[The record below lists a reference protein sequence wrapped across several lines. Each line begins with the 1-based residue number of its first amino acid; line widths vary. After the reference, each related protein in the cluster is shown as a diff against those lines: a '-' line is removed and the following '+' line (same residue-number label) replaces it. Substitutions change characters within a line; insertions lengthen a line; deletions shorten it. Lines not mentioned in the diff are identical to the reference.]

1 VSSVADQPPT
11 EAAAVSTPIRVRA
24 RELRLGDL
32 YVTGGRSFTVKREV
46 IGRRETIVA
55 DASGDPQPGLELTCS
70 DGTSPLLLADQ
81 RVRAERMLR
90 LLGRV
95 TAEDRRDFA
104 DAHAEGLHD
113 EMLRDFCPEC
123 EARR

>member
-1 VSSVADQPPT
+1 M
-11 EAAAVSTPIRVRA
+11 TPIRVRA

-32 YVTGGRSFTVKREV
+32 YVPGAHRVTVKRAI

-70 DGTSPLLLADQ
+70 DGTSPLLLAEQ
-81 RVRAERMLR
+81 HVRAERMLR
-90 LLGRV
+90 PHGRV
-95 TAEDRRDFA
+95 TADDRRDFA
-104 DAHAEGLHD
+104 EAHAEGLHD
-113 EMLRDFCPEC
+113 EIPREFCPEC

>member
-1 VSSVADQPPT
+1 MSTVQPT
-11 EAAAVSTPIRVRA
+11 EAAAKVLTPIRVRA

-32 YVTGGRSFTVKREV
+32 YVTGAHRVTVKRAV

-81 RVRAERMLR
+81 HVRAERMLR
-90 LLGRV
+90 PLCRV
-95 TAEDRRDFA
+95 TADDRRDFA
-104 DAHAEGLHD
+104 EAHAEGLHD
-113 EMLRDFCPEC
+113 EIPRDFCPEC
-123 EARR
+123 EEQR

>member
-1 VSSVADQPPT
+1 MSD
-11 EAAAVSTPIRVRA
+11 AAAKVLTPIRVRA

-32 YVTGGRSFTVKREV
+32 YVTGRDRVTVKRAV
-46 IGRRETIVA
+46 IGRRETVVA

-90 LLGRV
+90 PLGRV
-95 TAEDRRDFA
+95 TADDRRDFA
-104 DAHAEGLHD
+104 EAHAEGFHD
-113 EMLRDFCPEC
+113 EIPRDFCPEC
-123 EARR
+123 EVRR

>member
-1 VSSVADQPPT
+1 MVL
-11 EAAAVSTPIRVRA
+11 TPIRVRA

-32 YVTGGRSFTVKREV
+32 YVTGEGRVTVKREV
-46 IGRRETIVA
+46 IGRRETIVG
-55 DASGDPQPGLELTCS
+55 DASGSPQPGLELTCS
-70 DGTSPLLLADQ
+70 DGTSPLLLADR

-90 LLGRV
+90 PLGRV
-95 TAEDRRDFA
+95 TADDRRAFA

-113 EMLRDFCPEC
+113 EMPRDFCPEC